1 MRELRPLTISNSIK
15 SAPSVL
21 LTPEMEKFV
30 FVQPLNQ
37 DFILAQTIYT
47 LLNKHFKVG
56 MLEAGMF
63 KLKEVKYLLA
73 EEPEGVLN
81 VDDWMDCLWASKR
94 KFNHLLN
101 PNTLFKMYLINLFFP
116 LFSTTRKL
124 MLPGKKD
131 RFVMDAYPSL
141 GGNKGIQF
149 HPVNLNELGLN
160 KAEFRKLLSYI
171 QKDIG
176 HIIDE
181 FLVLHHDNLYKDL
194 KYQVSLYPSI
204 RNKYWNELKQCFEP
218 DFKTFVI
225 AEAENYLLKL

>member
-1 MRELRPLTISNSIK
+1 MRELKPLTISNSIK

-21 LTPEMEKFV
+21 LTPEMEKFS
-30 FVQPLNQ
+30 FIQPLYQ
-37 DFILAQTIYT
+37 DFVLAQTLYT
-47 LLNKHFKVG
+47 TIHKHFKVE

-63 KLKEVKYLLA
+63 KLKEVNYLLA

-81 VDDWMDCLWASKR
+81 VDDWLDCIWSSKR

-101 PNTLFKMYLINLFFP
+101 PNVLFKMYLIDLFFP
-116 LFSTTRKL
+116 LFSKTRKL
-124 MLPGKKD
+124 LLPGKKD
-131 RFVMDAYPSL
+131 RFVVDAYPIISKNEGVNFRPINFNDL
-141 GGNKGIQF
+141 GTNK
-149 HPVNLNELGLN
+149 V
-160 KAEFRKLLSYI
+160 EFKKLFTYLL
-171 QKDIG
+171 KDLPQ
-176 HIIDE
+176 IIDE

-218 DFKTFVI
+218 EFKTYAR